1 LAGRTVGNYRILDQ
15 LGGGGMGVVYRAE
28 DARLGRKVAIK
39 FLPTALLAQPG
50 ATERFK
56 REARLASSLNHSSIC
71 TVFDI
76 GEHDGQQFIVME
88 LMEGQTLK
96 HYLGTKPLDVEE
108 LLELAVQITDGL
120 DAAHQSGIIHR
131 DIKPANIFV
140 TKRGQ
145 AKLLDFG
152 LAKQATGVGIGL
164 SPRPTDDLTQ
174 SLRDDLTGGQTTLGT
189 LAYMSPEQARG
200 QELDARSD
208 LFSLGCVLYEMA
220 TGRPPF
226 TGENTIT
233 LVEALLVKPP
243 IPATHLNP
251 ALPDDVAR
259 VIAKALEK
267 DKAMRHQ
274 SAAEL
279 LADLKRLRRDA
290 SSGRLVAVPDS
301 VPVRVAIP
309 ASSAAVP
316 AGSSGVSSGEA
327 SGRRSTRRLVL
338 GAGVAAVVIAIAA
351 GAYVSFRPGPTP
363 GLTDKDLLLVADF
376 RNTTGDTVFDET
388 LRQALTV
395 SLSQSPFLSLVT
407 DEKIRE
413 TLRFMSR
420 TGDEPLT
427 PDIAVEV
434 CQRANAKALL
444 AGSIAALGTS
454 YAITLDARNCATG
467 ESIASEQVEASGK
480 ELVLRSLGTAASAMR
495 TRLGESLASVQR
507 LDVQLDQ
514 ATTRSLEALK
524 VFGLAQRTRARD
536 GDAPA
541 LPLYEQA
548 TKLDPEFTMA
558 WARLAYINNNQ
569 GRRAQAREAARR
581 AYALRERGSQV
592 EQWYALA
599 AYQQMVLGD
608 VRAAAGT
615 YRLWQQTYPR
625 DYTAANNLSV
635 LLQILGDSDE
645 ALRFA
650 QQAVALLQDT
660 TATPYNNLIAS
671 LVRLNRAEEAVA
683 AAEAALA
690 KGAPIA
696 RGPLIRLIVLRGDD
710 ARLARELDAIPPAN
724 RPAGF
729 NAAAFGLA
737 VQGRVKESRDMRAR
751 ALDLV
756 RQRGSGG
763 AGNLRAHAYLELTL
777 GYVDRAK
784 ALFAEGRKDNN
795 QDQLHGAPHAVRWAA
810 ALGDIALAE
819 KSAAWRLAQFPESPL
834 WREWYGPADQA
845 AIALARGDA
854 AAVLKLTE
862 AIQPLNHQQGFS
874 PTFVPM
880 LRGEAQLRLGNSA
893 GAVAEFQYMIDHAGL
908 FQDEQH
914 VARVGLAR
922 AYTMASDMPRAKK
935 AYEDFFAFWKRADPD
950 VPLLIQAKAEYAK
963 LASSE
968 TRIVR

>member
-1 LAGRTVGNYRILDQ
+1 
-15 LGGGGMGVVYRAE
+15 MGVVYRAE

-71 TVFDI
+71 TIFDI
-76 GEHDGQQFIVME
+76 GDHDGQQFIVME

-96 HYLGTKPLDVEE
+96 HHLGTKPLDVEE
-108 LLELAVQITDGL
+108 ILELAVQITDGL

-152 LAKQATGVGIGL
+152 LAKHATGVGIGS

-174 SLRDDLTGGQTTLGT
+174 SLGDDLTAGQTTLGT

-226 TGENTIT
+226 SGENTIT
-233 LVEALLVKPP
+233 LVEALLVKAP

-259 VIAKALEK
+259 VIAKTLEK
-267 DKAMRHQ
+267 DKTMRHQ

-279 LADLKRLRRDA
+279 LADLKRLRRDV
-290 SSGRLVAVPDS
+290 SSGRVSVVADS
-301 VPVRVAIP
+301 LSASAAIP

-316 AGSSGVSSGEA
+316 AASSGARPTAA
-327 SGRRSTRRLVL
+327 SRPPATGRLAIGIGV
-338 GAGVAAVVIAIAA
+338 GAALFAAAA
-351 GAYVSFRPGPTP
+351 AAYVFFRPTP
-363 GLTDKDLLLVADF
+363 APALTDKDLLLVADF
-376 RNTTGDTVFDET
+376 RNTTGDAVFDET

-427 PDIAVEV
+427 PDIAPEV

-480 ELVLRSLGTAASAMR
+480 EMVLRSLGTAASAMR

-514 ATTRSLEALK
+514 ATTKSFEALK

-536 GDAPA
+536 GDTAA

-569 GRRAQAREAARR
+569 GRLGPGREAAQR

-599 AYQQMVLGD
+599 AYQQLILGD
-608 VRAAAGT
+608 VRAAVGT
-615 YRLWQQTYPR
+615 YRLWEQTYPR

-635 LLQILGDSDE
+635 LLQILGQGDE

-660 TATPYNNLIAS
+660 TATPYNNLIGS
-671 LVRLNRAEEAVA
+671 LVRL
-683 AAEAALA
+683 
-690 KGAPIA
+690 
-696 RGPLIRLIVLRGDD
+696 IVVRGDD
-710 ARLARELDAIPPAN
+710 ARLARELEAIPPAG
-724 RPAGF
+724 RPGGF
-729 NAAAFGLA
+729 NAAAIGLA
-737 VQGRVKESRDMRAR
+737 VQGRVRESRNMRAR
-751 ALDLV
+751 ALELQ
-756 RQRGSGG
+756 RQRGNSG

-795 QDQLHGAPHAVRWAA
+795 LDQLYGAPHAVRWAA
-810 ALGDIALAE
+810 ALGDISLAE
-819 KSAAWRLAQFPESPL
+819 TAAAWRRARFPESPL
-834 WREWYGPADQA
+834 WREWYGPTDQA
-845 AIALARGDA
+845 AIELAGGDA

-862 AIQPLNHQQGFS
+862 AIQPLNHQQGFA

-880 LRGEAQLRLGNSA
+880 LRGEAQLRLGNGA
-893 GAVAEFQYMIDHAGL
+893 GAATEFQYVIDHAGV
-908 FQDEQH
+908 FQDDQH

-922 AYTMASDMPRAKK
+922 AYAMTGDKPRAKK

-950 VPLLIQAKAEYAK
+950 VPLLLQAKAEYAK
-963 LASSE
+963 LAS
-968 TRIVR
+968 